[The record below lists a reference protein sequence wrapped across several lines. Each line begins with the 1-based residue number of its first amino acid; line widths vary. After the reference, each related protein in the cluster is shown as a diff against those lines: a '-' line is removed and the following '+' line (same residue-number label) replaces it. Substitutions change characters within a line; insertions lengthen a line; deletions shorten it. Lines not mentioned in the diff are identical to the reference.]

1 MQLQNT
7 DNPVQADSVCLK
19 ALLAHLLKAG
29 YTKPRLCK
37 LYWTWCANR
46 RRTTQLLDEHGRQ
59 LPMNNLVPSRMIQRR
74 GRQAMLLGALV
85 LLGGLALGAVSVF
98 LIVLPAIPPVLSVL
112 FFFIAVAVVVF
123 GVALLLRGI
132 FLRSD
137 NEPAQQVGEALSRML
152 GKDYTFLRNI
162 SRPGLG
168 YVDGILVG
176 PPGALVFRIHDDP
189 GMYLNEGADWLEQK
203 EGRSYALSRLNLTRE
218 CVTDVL
224 ALRKYL
230 AARKLTQVP
239 VYGIVVFTHPQAMIK
254 ARQNAV
260 PIATL
265 STLPEVLGADFLR
278 ENRIDAPTAQATV
291 KAIFE

>member
-1 MQLQNT
+1 M
-7 DNPVQADSVCLK
+7 
-19 ALLAHLLKAG
+19 
-29 YTKPRLCK
+29 
-37 LYWTWCANR
+37 
-46 RRTTQLLDEHGRQ
+46 
-59 LPMNNLVPSRMIQRR
+59 
-74 GRQAMLLGALV
+74 
-85 LLGGLALGAVSVF
+85 
-98 LIVLPAIPPVLSVL
+98 SVL
-112 FFFIAVAVVVF
+112 AFFVAVAVVIL

-137 NEPAQQVGEALSRML
+137 NEPAQQVGEVLSRTL

-203 EGRSYALSRLNLTRE
+203 SGGSYTLSRLNLTRE

-239 VYGIVVFTHPQAMIK
+239 VYGIVVFTHPQVGIK

-265 STLPEVLGADFLR
+265 STLLEVMGADFLR